1 MSEQSKEVVDAL
13 FQQKVLNYI
22 EQDTKDKAEIKADL
36 KAAREDI
43 AAGKVNIAVLKTK
56 TGLYG
61 AIAGAIFAAIAEW
74 LLSIFHKP

>member
-22 EQDTKDKAEIKADL
+22 DQDTKDKMEIKADL

-56 TGLYG
+56 TGIYG
-61 AIAGAIFAAIAEW
+61 AIAGAIFAAISEW
-74 LLSIFHKP
+74 LFSLFHK